1 MLNGPIQL
9 CGICKGA
16 STFIAIAIAPKIAD
30 HAGNFSRASQ
40 TALTAEA
47 IDSAHP
53 MIASSGADSRG
64 PNFAARANTRAPI
77 EPMMMSRTFTPTSVH
92 TALLSLR

>member
-9 CGICKGA
+9 GGICRGA
-16 STFIAIAIAPKIAD
+16 STFIAIAIAPKIAA
-30 HAGNFSRASQ
+30 HAGSFRRASQ
-40 TALTAEA
+40 TALTADA
-47 IDSAHP
+47 IESAHP

-64 PNFAARANTRAPI
+64 ANFAARANTRAPM

-92 TALLSLR
+92 TALLLLR